1 MGLYNSCPNFLIK
14 RDYFEKIILLIC
26 ILSNILFSA
35 QIEEL
40 SWQKG
45 ESFLTFLEK
54 NKIPLK
60 LYYDLDK
67 EDQELCSEIQSGN
80 RFFSYTED
88 DGSLTQALIPV
99 SLDIQIHIYK
109 DSSDSYKF
117 QTLPINYNETSE
129 LIAIPITESI
139 SNDILKATGDVTIA
153 ALLNSLFSNSSA
165 DFKKMKKGDFIA
177 IEYNQKTYMGKLHG
191 MPEINAAMIQ
201 INGKPFY
208 RFRNNKDDKY
218 YDENGVGF
226 TKTYLFQIPLTYT
239 RISSPFTNKRYH
251 PVLKRY
257 RAHLGTDFAA
267 PTGRNIYAAADGKI
281 EFVGTQSGYG
291 KTIIIN
297 HQNGYKTLY
306 AHQNGFAKGLRQGQM
321 IKKGTHIG
329 YVGSTGL
336 SSGPHLHL
344 GMYKNNVA
352 IDAMSVLQKPKF
364 EGLDPK
370 EKPIFL
376 ANTKATISKFNK
388 EIENDNRTAPTRL
401 DRISDKSIIN
411 LF

>member
-1 MGLYNSCPNFLIK
+1 MK
-14 RDYFEKIILLIC
+14 KIILLIC
-26 ILSNILFSA
+26 ILFNTLFSA

-88 DGSLTQALIPV
+88 DGSLIQALIPV
-99 SLDIQIHIYK
+99 SLDMQIHIYK
-109 DSSDSYKF
+109 DSSNEYKF
-117 QTLPINYNETSE
+117 QTLPINYTEKSE

-153 ALLNSLFSNSSA
+153 AILNTLFSNSNA

-208 RFRNNKDDKY
+208 RFRNSKDDKY

-226 TKTYLFQIPLTYT
+226 TKTYLFQIPLTFT

-267 PTGRNIYAAADGKI
+267 PTGRNIYAASDGKV

-291 KTIIIN
+291 KTVIIN

-352 IDAMSVLQKPKF
+352 IDPMSVLQRPKF

-376 ANTKATISKFNK
+376 ANTKAIISKFNNQ
-388 EIENDNRTAPTRL
+388 IENENRTTPTRL
-401 DRISDKSIIN
+401 DRISDRSIIN

>member
-1 MGLYNSCPNFLIK
+1 MK
-14 RDYFEKIILLIC
+14 KIILLIC
-26 ILSNILFSA
+26 ILFNTLFSA

-80 RFFSYTED
+80 RFFSYTEE
-88 DGSLTQALIPV
+88 DGSLIQALIPV
-99 SLDIQIHIYK
+99 SLDMQIHIYK
-109 DSSDSYKF
+109 DSSNEYKF
-117 QTLPINYNETSE
+117 QTLPINYTEKYE

-139 SNDILKATGDVTIA
+139 SNDIQKATGDVIIA
-153 ALLNSLFSNSSA
+153 AILNTLFSNSNA

-208 RFRNNKDDKY
+208 RFRNSKDDKY

-226 TKTYLFQIPLTYT
+226 TKTYLFQIPLTFT

-267 PTGRNIYAAADGKI
+267 PTGRNIYAASDGKV

-352 IDAMSVLQKPKF
+352 IDPMTVLQRPKF

-376 ANTKATISKFNK
+376 ANTKAIISKFNNQ
-388 EIENDNRTAPTRL
+388 IENDNRTTPTRL
-401 DRISDKSIIN
+401 DRISDRSIIN

>member
-1 MGLYNSCPNFLIK
+1 MK
-14 RDYFEKIILLIC
+14 KIILLIC
-26 ILSNILFSA
+26 ILFNTLFSA

-99 SLDIQIHIYK
+99 SLDMQIHIYK
-109 DSSDSYKF
+109 DSSNEYKF
-117 QTLPINYNETSE
+117 QTLPINYTEKSE

-139 SNDILKATGDVTIA
+139 SNDIQKATGDVTIA
-153 ALLNSLFSNSSA
+153 AILNTLFSNSNA

-208 RFRNNKDDKY
+208 RFRNSKDDKY

-226 TKTYLFQIPLTYT
+226 TKTYLFQIPLTFT
-239 RISSPFTNKRYH
+239 RVSSPFTNKRYH

-267 PTGRNIYAAADGKI
+267 PTGRNIYAASDGKV

-291 KTIIIN
+291 KTVIIN

-352 IDAMSVLQKPKF
+352 IDPMTVLQRPKF

-376 ANTKATISKFNK
+376 ANTKAIISKFNNQ
-388 EIENDNRTAPTRL
+388 IENDNRTTPTRL
-401 DRISDKSIIN
+401 DRISDRSIIN

>member
-1 MGLYNSCPNFLIK
+1 MK
-14 RDYFEKIILLIC
+14 KIILLIC
-26 ILSNILFSA
+26 ILFNTLFSA

-80 RFFSYTED
+80 RFFSYTEE
-88 DGSLTQALIPV
+88 DGSLIQALIPV
-99 SLDIQIHIYK
+99 SLDMQIHIYK
-109 DSSDSYKF
+109 DSSNEYKF
-117 QTLPINYNETSE
+117 QTLPINYTEKSE

-139 SNDILKATGDVTIA
+139 SNDIQKATGDVTIA
-153 ALLNSLFSNSSA
+153 AILNTLFSNSNA

-208 RFRNNKDDKY
+208 RFRNSKDDKY

-226 TKTYLFQIPLTYT
+226 TKTYLFQIPLTFT

-267 PTGRNIYAAADGKI
+267 PTGRNIYAASDGKV

-291 KTIIIN
+291 KTVIIN

-306 AHQNGFAKGLRQGQM
+306 AHQNGFAKGIRVGQM

-352 IDAMSVLQKPKF
+352 IDPMSVLQRPKF

-376 ANTKATISKFNK
+376 ANTKAIISKFNNQ
-388 EIENDNRTAPTRL
+388 IENDNRTTPTRL
-401 DRISDKSIIN
+401 DRISDRSIIN

>member
-1 MGLYNSCPNFLIK
+1 MK
-14 RDYFEKIILLIC
+14 KIILLIC
-26 ILSNILFSA
+26 VLFNTLFSA

-99 SLDIQIHIYK
+99 SLDMQIHIYK
-109 DSSDSYKF
+109 DSSNDYKF
-117 QTLPINYNETSE
+117 QTLPINYTENSE

-153 ALLNSLFSNSSA
+153 ALLSTLFSNSNA

-208 RFRNNKDDKY
+208 RFRNSKDDKY

-226 TKTYLFQIPLTYT
+226 TKTYLFQIPLTFT

-267 PTGRNIYAAADGKI
+267 PTGRNIYAAADGKV

-306 AHQNGFAKGLRQGQM
+306 AHQNGFAKGIRVGQM

-352 IDAMSVLQKPKF
+352 IDSMSVLQKPKF

-376 ANTKATISKFNK
+376 ANTKAIISKFNK
-388 EIENDNRTAPTRL
+388 EIENDYRTTPTRL
-401 DRISDKSIIN
+401 DRISDRSIIN

>member
-1 MGLYNSCPNFLIK
+1 MK
-14 RDYFEKIILLIC
+14 KIILLIC
-26 ILSNILFSA
+26 ILFNTLFSA

-60 LYYDLDK
+60 LYYELDK

-80 RFFSYTED
+80 KFFSYTEE
-88 DGSLTQALIPV
+88 DGSLIQALIPV
-99 SLDIQIHIYK
+99 SLDMQIHIYK
-109 DSSDSYKF
+109 DSSNEYKF
-117 QTLPINYNETSE
+117 QTLPINYTEKSE

-139 SNDILKATGDVTIA
+139 SSDILKATGDVTIA
-153 ALLNSLFSNSSA
+153 AILNTLFSNSNA

-208 RFRNNKDDKY
+208 RFRNSKDDKY

-226 TKTYLFQIPLTYT
+226 TKTYLFQIPLTFT

-267 PTGRNIYAAADGKI
+267 PTGRNIYAASDGKV

-291 KTIIIN
+291 KTVIIN

-352 IDAMSVLQKPKF
+352 IDPMSVLQRPKF

-376 ANTKATISKFNK
+376 ANTKAIISKFNNQ
-388 EIENDNRTAPTRL
+388 IENDNRTTPTRL
-401 DRISDKSIIN
+401 DRISDRSIIN

>member
-1 MGLYNSCPNFLIK
+1 MK
-14 RDYFEKIILLIC
+14 KIILLIC
-26 ILSNILFSA
+26 VLFNTLFSA

-99 SLDIQIHIYK
+99 SLDMQIHIYK
-109 DSSDSYKF
+109 DSSNEYKF
-117 QTLPINYNETSE
+117 QTLPINYTEKSE

-139 SNDILKATGDVTIA
+139 SNDIQKATGDVTIA
-153 ALLNSLFSNSSA
+153 AILNTLFSNSNA

-208 RFRNNKDDKY
+208 RFRNSKDDKY

-226 TKTYLFQIPLTYT
+226 TKTYLFQIPLTFT
-239 RISSPFTNKRYH
+239 RVSSPFTNKRYH

-267 PTGRNIYAAADGKI
+267 PTGRNIYAASDGKV

-291 KTIIIN
+291 KTVIIN

-352 IDAMSVLQKPKF
+352 IDPMTVLQRPKF

-376 ANTKATISKFNK
+376 ANTKAIISKFNNQ
-388 EIENDNRTAPTRL
+388 IENENRTTPTRL

>member
-1 MGLYNSCPNFLIK
+1 MK
-14 RDYFEKIILLIC
+14 KIILLIC
-26 ILSNILFSA
+26 ILFNTLFSA

-80 RFFSYTED
+80 RFFSYTEE
-88 DGSLTQALIPV
+88 DGNLIQALIPV
-99 SLDIQIHIYK
+99 SLDMQIHIYK
-109 DSSDSYKF
+109 DSSNEYKF
-117 QTLPINYNETSE
+117 QTLPINYTEKSE

-139 SNDILKATGDVTIA
+139 SNDIQKATGDVTIA
-153 ALLNSLFSNSSA
+153 AILNTLFSNSNA

-208 RFRNNKDDKY
+208 RFRNSKDDKY

-226 TKTYLFQIPLTYT
+226 TKTYLFQIPLTFT

-267 PTGRNIYAAADGKI
+267 PTGRNIYAASDGKV

-291 KTIIIN
+291 KTVIIN

-352 IDAMSVLQKPKF
+352 IDPMTVLQRPKF

-376 ANTKATISKFNK
+376 ANTKAIISKFNNQ
-388 EIENDNRTAPTRL
+388 IENDNRTTPTRL
-401 DRISDKSIIN
+401 DRISDRSIIN

>member
-1 MGLYNSCPNFLIK
+1 MK
-14 RDYFEKIILLIC
+14 KIILLIC
-26 ILSNILFSA
+26 ILFNTLFSA

-80 RFFSYTED
+80 RFFSYTEE
-88 DGSLTQALIPV
+88 DGSLIQALIPV
-99 SLDIQIHIYK
+99 SLDMQIHIYK
-109 DSSDSYKF
+109 DSSNEYKF
-117 QTLPINYNETSE
+117 QTLPINYTEKSE

-153 ALLNSLFSNSSA
+153 ALLNTLFSNSNA

-208 RFRNNKDDKY
+208 RFRNSKDDKY

-226 TKTYLFQIPLTYT
+226 TKTYLFQIPLTFT
-239 RISSPFTNKRYH
+239 RVSSPFTNKRYH

-267 PTGRNIYAAADGKI
+267 PTGRNIYAAADGKV

-291 KTIIIN
+291 KTVIIN

-352 IDAMSVLQKPKF
+352 IDPMTVLQKPKF

-376 ANTKATISKFNK
+376 ANTKAIISKFNNQ
-388 EIENDNRTAPTRL
+388 IENDNRTTPTRL
-401 DRISDKSIIN
+401 DRISDRSIIN

>member
-1 MGLYNSCPNFLIK
+1 MK
-14 RDYFEKIILLIC
+14 KIILLIC
-26 ILSNILFSA
+26 ILFNTLFSA

-80 RFFSYTED
+80 RFFSYTEE
-88 DGSLTQALIPV
+88 DGSLIQALIPV
-99 SLDIQIHIYK
+99 SLDMQIHIYK
-109 DSSDSYKF
+109 DSSNEYKF
-117 QTLPINYNETSE
+117 QTLPINYTEKSE

-153 ALLNSLFSNSSA
+153 AILNTLFSNSNA

-208 RFRNNKDDKY
+208 RFRNSKDDKY
-218 YDENGVGF
+218 YDENGIGF
-226 TKTYLFQIPLTYT
+226 TKTYLFQIPLTFT

-267 PTGRNIYAAADGKI
+267 PTGRNIYAASDGKV

-291 KTIIIN
+291 KTVIIN

-352 IDAMSVLQKPKF
+352 IDPMTVLQRPKF

-376 ANTKATISKFNK
+376 ANTKAIISKFNNQ
-388 EIENDNRTAPTRL
+388 IENDNRTTPTRL
-401 DRISDKSIIN
+401 DRISDRSIIN

>member
-1 MGLYNSCPNFLIK
+1 MK
-14 RDYFEKIILLIC
+14 KIILLIC
-26 ILSNILFSA
+26 ILFNTLFSA

-80 RFFSYTED
+80 RFFSYTEE
-88 DGSLTQALIPV
+88 DGSLIQALIPV
-99 SLDIQIHIYK
+99 SLDMQIHIYK
-109 DSSDSYKF
+109 DSSNEYKF
-117 QTLPINYNETSE
+117 QTLPINYTEKSE

-139 SNDILKATGDVTIA
+139 SSDILKATGDVTIA
-153 ALLNSLFSNSSA
+153 AILNTLFSNSNA

-208 RFRNNKDDKY
+208 RFRNSKDDKY

-226 TKTYLFQIPLTYT
+226 TKTYLFQIPLTFT

-267 PTGRNIYAAADGKI
+267 PTGRNIYAASDGKV

-291 KTIIIN
+291 KTVIIN

-352 IDAMSVLQKPKF
+352 IDPMTVLQRPKF

-376 ANTKATISKFNK
+376 ANTKAIISKFNK
-388 EIENDNRTAPTRL
+388 QIENDNRTTPTRL
-401 DRISDKSIIN
+401 DRISDRSIIN

>member
-1 MGLYNSCPNFLIK
+1 MK
-14 RDYFEKIILLIC
+14 KIILLIC
-26 ILSNILFSA
+26 VLFNTLFSA

-80 RFFSYTED
+80 RFFSYTEE
-88 DGSLTQALIPV
+88 DGSLIQALIPV
-99 SLDIQIHIYK
+99 SLDMQIHIYK
-109 DSSDSYKF
+109 DSSNEYKF
-117 QTLPINYNETSE
+117 QTLPINYTEKSE

-139 SNDILKATGDVTIA
+139 SNDIQKATGDVTIA
-153 ALLNSLFSNSSA
+153 AILNTLFSNSNA

-208 RFRNNKDDKY
+208 RFRNSKDDKY

-226 TKTYLFQIPLTYT
+226 TKTYLFQIPLTFT
-239 RISSPFTNKRYH
+239 RVSSPFTNKRYH

-267 PTGRNIYAAADGKI
+267 PTGRNIYAASDGKV

-291 KTIIIN
+291 KTVIIN

-352 IDAMSVLQKPKF
+352 IDPMSVLQRPKF

-376 ANTKATISKFNK
+376 ANTKAIISKFNNQ
-388 EIENDNRTAPTRL
+388 IENDNRTTPTRL
-401 DRISDKSIIN
+401 DRISDRSIIN

>member
-1 MGLYNSCPNFLIK
+1 MK
-14 RDYFEKIILLIC
+14 KIILLIC
-26 ILSNILFSA
+26 ILFNTLFSA

-80 RFFSYTED
+80 RFFSYTEE
-88 DGSLTQALIPV
+88 DGSLIQALIPV
-99 SLDIQIHIYK
+99 SLDMQIHIYK
-109 DSSDSYKF
+109 DSSNEYKF
-117 QTLPINYNETSE
+117 QTLPINYTEKSE

-153 ALLNSLFSNSSA
+153 AILNTLFSNSNA

-208 RFRNNKDDKY
+208 RFRNSKDDKY

-226 TKTYLFQIPLTYT
+226 TKTYLFQIPLTFT

-267 PTGRNIYAAADGKI
+267 PTGRNIYAASDGKV

-291 KTIIIN
+291 KTVIIN

-352 IDAMSVLQKPKF
+352 IDPMTVLQRPKF

-376 ANTKATISKFNK
+376 VNTKAIISKFNK
-388 EIENDNRTAPTRL
+388 QIENDNRTTPTRL
-401 DRISDKSIIN
+401 DRISDRSIIN

>member
-1 MGLYNSCPNFLIK
+1 LK
-14 RDYFEKIILLIC
+14 KIILLIC
-26 ILSNILFSA
+26 ILFNTLFSA

-80 RFFSYTED
+80 RFFSYTEE
-88 DGSLTQALIPV
+88 DGSLIQALIPV
-99 SLDIQIHIYK
+99 SLDMQIHIYK
-109 DSSDSYKF
+109 DSSNEYKF
-117 QTLPINYNETSE
+117 QTLPINYTEKSE

-139 SNDILKATGDVTIA
+139 SNDIQKATGDVTIA
-153 ALLNSLFSNSSA
+153 AILNTLFSNSNA

-208 RFRNNKDDKY
+208 RFRNSKDDKY

-226 TKTYLFQIPLTYT
+226 TKTYLFQIPLTFT

-267 PTGRNIYAAADGKI
+267 PTGRNIYAASDGKV

-291 KTIIIN
+291 KTVIIN

-352 IDAMSVLQKPKF
+352 IDPMTVLQRPKF

-376 ANTKATISKFNK
+376 ANTKAIISKFNNQ
-388 EIENDNRTAPTRL
+388 IENENRTTPTRL
-401 DRISDKSIIN
+401 DRISDRSIIN

>member
-1 MGLYNSCPNFLIK
+1 MK
-14 RDYFEKIILLIC
+14 KIILLIC
-26 ILSNILFSA
+26 ILFNTLFSA

-80 RFFSYTED
+80 RFFSYTEE
-88 DGSLTQALIPV
+88 DGSLIQALIPV
-99 SLDIQIHIYK
+99 SLDMQIHIYK
-109 DSSDSYKF
+109 DSSNEYKF
-117 QTLPINYNETSE
+117 QTLPINYTEKSE

-139 SNDILKATGDVTIA
+139 SNDIQKATGDVTIA
-153 ALLNSLFSNSSA
+153 AILNTLFSNSNA

-208 RFRNNKDDKY
+208 RFRNSKDDKY

-226 TKTYLFQIPLTYT
+226 TKTYLFQIPLTFT

-267 PTGRNIYAAADGKI
+267 PTGRNIYAASDGKV

-352 IDAMSVLQKPKF
+352 IDPMSVLQRPKF

-376 ANTKATISKFNK
+376 ANTKAIISKFNK
-388 EIENDNRTAPTRL
+388 QIENDNRTTPTRL
-401 DRISDKSIIN
+401 DRISDRSIIN

>member
-1 MGLYNSCPNFLIK
+1 LK
-14 RDYFEKIILLIC
+14 KIILLIC
-26 ILSNILFSA
+26 ILFNTLFSA

-80 RFFSYTED
+80 RFFSYTEE
-88 DGSLTQALIPV
+88 DGSLIQALIPV
-99 SLDIQIHIYK
+99 SLDMQIHIYK
-109 DSSDSYKF
+109 DSSNEYKF
-117 QTLPINYNETSE
+117 QTLPINYTEKSE

-139 SNDILKATGDVTIA
+139 SNDIQKATGDVTIA
-153 ALLNSLFSNSSA
+153 ALLNTLFSNSNA

-208 RFRNNKDDKY
+208 RFRNSKDDKY

-226 TKTYLFQIPLTYT
+226 TKTYLFQIPLTFT

-267 PTGRNIYAAADGKI
+267 PTGRNIYAASDGKV

-291 KTIIIN
+291 KTVIIN

-352 IDAMSVLQKPKF
+352 IDPMSVLQRPKF

-376 ANTKATISKFNK
+376 ANTKAIISKFNNQ
-388 EIENDNRTAPTRL
+388 IENDNRTTPTRL
-401 DRISDKSIIN
+401 DRISDRSIIN

>member
-1 MGLYNSCPNFLIK
+1 MK
-14 RDYFEKIILLIC
+14 KIILLIC
-26 ILSNILFSA
+26 ILFNTLFSA

-80 RFFSYTED
+80 RFFSYTEE
-88 DGSLTQALIPV
+88 DGSLIQALIPV
-99 SLDIQIHIYK
+99 SLDMQIHIYK
-109 DSSDSYKF
+109 DSSNEYKF
-117 QTLPINYNETSE
+117 QTLPINYTEKSE

-139 SNDILKATGDVTIA
+139 SNDIQKATGDVTIA
-153 ALLNSLFSNSSA
+153 AILNTLFSNSNA

-208 RFRNNKDDKY
+208 RFRNSKDDKY

-226 TKTYLFQIPLTYT
+226 TKTYLFQIPLTFT
-239 RISSPFTNKRYH
+239 RVSSPFTNKRYH

-267 PTGRNIYAAADGKI
+267 PTGRNIYAASDGKV

-291 KTIIIN
+291 KTVIIN

-352 IDAMSVLQKPKF
+352 IDPMSVLQRPKF

-370 EKPIFL
+370 DKSTFL
-376 ANTKATISKFNK
+376 ANTKGIISKFNK
-388 EIENDNRTAPTRL
+388 QIENDNRTTPTRL
-401 DRISDKSIIN
+401 DRISDRSIIN

>member
-1 MGLYNSCPNFLIK
+1 MK
-14 RDYFEKIILLIC
+14 KIILLIC
-26 ILSNILFSA
+26 ILFNTLFSA

-45 ESFLTFLEK
+45 ETFLTFLEK

-80 RFFSYTED
+80 RFFSYTEE
-88 DGSLTQALIPV
+88 DGSLIQALIPV
-99 SLDIQIHIYK
+99 SLDMQIHIYK
-109 DSSDSYKF
+109 DSSNEYKF
-117 QTLPINYNETSE
+117 QTLPINYTEKSE

-139 SNDILKATGDVTIA
+139 SNDIQKATGDVTIA
-153 ALLNSLFSNSSA
+153 ALLNTLFSNSNA

-208 RFRNNKDDKY
+208 RFRNSKDDKY

-226 TKTYLFQIPLTYT
+226 TKTYLFQIPLTFT
-239 RISSPFTNKRYH
+239 RVSSPFTNKRYH

-267 PTGRNIYAAADGKI
+267 PTGRNIYAASDGKV

-291 KTIIIN
+291 KTVIIN

-352 IDAMSVLQKPKF
+352 IDPMSVLQRPKF

-376 ANTKATISKFNK
+376 ANTKETILKFNK
-388 EIENDNRTAPTRL
+388 EMESDNRAVPTRL
-401 DRISDKSIIN
+401 DRISDRSIIN

>member
-1 MGLYNSCPNFLIK
+1 MK
-14 RDYFEKIILLIC
+14 KIILLIC
-26 ILSNILFSA
+26 ILFNTLFSA

-80 RFFSYTED
+80 RFFSYTEE
-88 DGSLTQALIPV
+88 DGSLIQALIPV
-99 SLDIQIHIYK
+99 SLDMQIHIYK
-109 DSSDSYKF
+109 DSSNEYKF
-117 QTLPINYNETSE
+117 QTLPINYTEKSE

-139 SNDILKATGDVTIA
+139 SNDIQKATGDVTIA
-153 ALLNSLFSNSSA
+153 AILNTLFSNSNA

-208 RFRNNKDDKY
+208 RFRNSKDDKY

-226 TKTYLFQIPLTYT
+226 TKTYLFQIPLTFT

-267 PTGRNIYAAADGKI
+267 PTGRNIYAAADGKV

-306 AHQNGFAKGLRQGQM
+306 AHQNGFAKGIRVGQM

-352 IDAMSVLQKPKF
+352 IDPMTVLQRPKF

-376 ANTKATISKFNK
+376 ANTKAIISKFNNQ
-388 EIENDNRTAPTRL
+388 IENDNRTTPTRL
-401 DRISDKSIIN
+401 DRISDRSIIN

>member
-1 MGLYNSCPNFLIK
+1 MK
-14 RDYFEKIILLIC
+14 KIILLIC
-26 ILSNILFSA
+26 ILFNTLFSA
-35 QIEEL
+35 QVEEL

-80 RFFSYTED
+80 RFFSYTEE
-88 DGSLTQALIPV
+88 DGSLIQALIPV
-99 SLDIQIHIYK
+99 SLDMQIHIYK
-109 DSSDSYKF
+109 DSSNDYKF
-117 QTLPINYNETSE
+117 QTLPINYTEKSE

-153 ALLNSLFSNSSA
+153 AILNTLFSNSNA

-208 RFRNNKDDKY
+208 RFRNSKDDKY

-226 TKTYLFQIPLTYT
+226 TKTYLFQIPLTFT

-267 PTGRNIYAAADGKI
+267 PTGRNIYAASDGKV

-291 KTIIIN
+291 KTVIIN

-352 IDAMSVLQKPKF
+352 IDPMTILQRPKF

-376 ANTKATISKFNK
+376 ANTKAIISKFNK
-388 EIENDNRTAPTRL
+388 QIENDYRTTPTRL

>member
-1 MGLYNSCPNFLIK
+1 MK
-14 RDYFEKIILLIC
+14 KIILLIC
-26 ILSNILFSA
+26 ILFNTLFSA

-80 RFFSYTED
+80 RFFSYTEE
-88 DGSLTQALIPV
+88 DGSLIQALIPV
-99 SLDIQIHIYK
+99 SLDMQIHIYK
-109 DSSDSYKF
+109 DSSNEYKF
-117 QTLPINYNETSE
+117 QTLPINYTEKSE

-139 SNDILKATGDVTIA
+139 SNDIQKATGDVTIA
-153 ALLNSLFSNSSA
+153 ALLNTLFSNSNA

-208 RFRNNKDDKY
+208 RFRNSKDDKY

-226 TKTYLFQIPLTYT
+226 TKTYLFQIPLTFT

-257 RAHLGTDFAA
+257 RAQVGTEFAE
-267 PTGRNIYAAADGKI
+267 PTGRNIYAASDGKV

-291 KTIIIN
+291 KTVIIN

-352 IDAMSVLQKPKF
+352 IDPMTVLQRPKF

-376 ANTKATISKFNK
+376 ANTKAIISKFNNQ
-388 EIENDNRTAPTRL
+388 IENDNRTTPTRL
-401 DRISDKSIIN
+401 DRISDRSIIN

>member
-1 MGLYNSCPNFLIK
+1 MK
-14 RDYFEKIILLIC
+14 KIILLIC
-26 ILSNILFSA
+26 ILFNTLFSA

-80 RFFSYTED
+80 RFFSYTEE
-88 DGSLTQALIPV
+88 DGSLIQALIPV
-99 SLDIQIHIYK
+99 SLDMQIHIYK
-109 DSSDSYKF
+109 DSSNEYKF
-117 QTLPINYNETSE
+117 QTLPINYTEKSE

-153 ALLNSLFSNSSA
+153 ALLNTLFSNSNA

-208 RFRNNKDDKY
+208 RFRNSKDDKY

-226 TKTYLFQIPLTYT
+226 TKTYLFQIPLTFT
-239 RISSPFTNKRYH
+239 RVSSPFTNKRYH

-267 PTGRNIYAAADGKI
+267 PTGRNIYAASDGKV

-291 KTIIIN
+291 KTVIIN

-352 IDAMSVLQKPKF
+352 IDPMTVLQRPKF

-376 ANTKATISKFNK
+376 ANTKAIISKFNNQ
-388 EIENDNRTAPTRL
+388 IENDNRTTPTRL
-401 DRISDKSIIN
+401 DRISDRSIIN

>member
-1 MGLYNSCPNFLIK
+1 MK
-14 RDYFEKIILLIC
+14 KIILLIC
-26 ILSNILFSA
+26 ILFNTLFSA

-80 RFFSYTED
+80 RFFSYTEE
-88 DGSLTQALIPV
+88 DGSLIQALIPV
-99 SLDIQIHIYK
+99 SLDMQIHIYK
-109 DSSDSYKF
+109 DSSNEYKF
-117 QTLPINYNETSE
+117 QTLPINYTEKSE

-153 ALLNSLFSNSSA
+153 AILNTLFSNSNA

-208 RFRNNKDDKY
+208 RFRNSKDDKY

-226 TKTYLFQIPLTYT
+226 TKTYLFQIPLTFT

-267 PTGRNIYAAADGKI
+267 PTGRNIYAASDGKV

-352 IDAMSVLQKPKF
+352 IDPMSVLQRPKF

-376 ANTKATISKFNK
+376 ANTKAIISKFNNQ
-388 EIENDNRTAPTRL
+388 IENDNRTTPTRL
-401 DRISDKSIIN
+401 DRISDRSIIN

>member
-1 MGLYNSCPNFLIK
+1 MK
-14 RDYFEKIILLIC
+14 KIILLIC
-26 ILSNILFSA
+26 ILFNTLFSA

-80 RFFSYTED
+80 RFFSYTEE
-88 DGSLTQALIPV
+88 DGSLIQALIPV
-99 SLDIQIHIYK
+99 SLDMQIHIYK
-109 DSSDSYKF
+109 DSSNEYKF
-117 QTLPINYNETSE
+117 QTLPINYTEKSE

-139 SNDILKATGDVTIA
+139 SNDIQKATGDVTIA
-153 ALLNSLFSNSSA
+153 AILNTLFSNSNA

-208 RFRNNKDDKY
+208 RFRNSKDDKY

-226 TKTYLFQIPLTYT
+226 TKTYLFQIPLTFT
-239 RISSPFTNKRYH
+239 RVSSPFTNKRYH

-267 PTGRNIYAAADGKI
+267 PTGRNIYAASDGKV

-291 KTIIIN
+291 KTVIIN

-352 IDAMSVLQKPKF
+352 IDPMTVLQRPKF

-370 EKPIFL
+370 EKPTFL
-376 ANTKATISKFNK
+376 ANTKAIISKFNNQ
-388 EIENDNRTAPTRL
+388 IENENRTTPTRL
-401 DRISDKSIIN
+401 DRISYKSIIN

>member
-1 MGLYNSCPNFLIK
+1 MK
-14 RDYFEKIILLIC
+14 KIILLIC
-26 ILSNILFSA
+26 VLFNTLFSA

-99 SLDIQIHIYK
+99 SLDMQIHIYK
-109 DSSDSYKF
+109 DSSNDYKF
-117 QTLPINYNETSE
+117 QTLPINYTENSE

-153 ALLNSLFSNSSA
+153 AILNTLFSNSNA

-208 RFRNNKDDKY
+208 RFRNSKDDKY

-226 TKTYLFQIPLTYT
+226 TKTYLFQIPLTFT

-267 PTGRNIYAAADGKI
+267 PTGRNIYAASDGRV

-291 KTIIIN
+291 KTVIIN

-352 IDAMSVLQKPKF
+352 IDPMTVLQRPKF

-376 ANTKATISKFNK
+376 ANTKAIISKFNK
-388 EIENDNRTAPTRL
+388 QIENDYRTTPTRL

>member
-1 MGLYNSCPNFLIK
+1 MK
-14 RDYFEKIILLIC
+14 KIILLIC
-26 ILSNILFSA
+26 ILFNTLFSA

-80 RFFSYTED
+80 RFFSYTEE
-88 DGSLTQALIPV
+88 DGSLIQALIPV
-99 SLDIQIHIYK
+99 SLDMQIHIYK
-109 DSSDSYKF
+109 DSSNEYKF
-117 QTLPINYNETSE
+117 QTLPINYTEKSE

-153 ALLNSLFSNSSA
+153 ALLNTLFSNSNA

-208 RFRNNKDDKY
+208 RFRNSKDDKY

-226 TKTYLFQIPLTYT
+226 TKTYLFQIPLTFT

-267 PTGRNIYAAADGKI
+267 PTGRNIYAASDGKV

-352 IDAMSVLQKPKF
+352 IDPMSVLQRPKF

-376 ANTKATISKFNK
+376 ANTKAIISKFNK
-388 EIENDNRTAPTRL
+388 QIENDNRTTPTRL
-401 DRISDKSIIN
+401 DRISDRSIIN

>member
-1 MGLYNSCPNFLIK
+1 MK
-14 RDYFEKIILLIC
+14 KIVLLIC
-26 ILSNILFSA
+26 ILFNTLFSA

-80 RFFSYTED
+80 RFFSYTEE
-88 DGSLTQALIPV
+88 DGSLIQALIPV
-99 SLDIQIHIYK
+99 SLDMQIHIYK
-109 DSSDSYKF
+109 DSSNEYKF
-117 QTLPINYNETSE
+117 QTLPINYTEKSE

-153 ALLNSLFSNSSA
+153 AILNTLFSNSNA

-208 RFRNNKDDKY
+208 RFRNSKDDKY

-226 TKTYLFQIPLTYT
+226 TKTYLFQIPLTFT

-267 PTGRNIYAAADGKI
+267 PTGRNIYAASDGKV

-291 KTIIIN
+291 KTVIIN

-352 IDAMSVLQKPKF
+352 IDPMTVLQRPKF

-376 ANTKATISKFNK
+376 ANTKAIISKFNK
-388 EIENDNRTAPTRL
+388 QIENDYRTTPTRL
-401 DRISDKSIIN
+401 DRISDRSIIN

>member
-1 MGLYNSCPNFLIK
+1 MK
-14 RDYFEKIILLIC
+14 KIILLIC
-26 ILSNILFSA
+26 ILFNTLFSA

-80 RFFSYTED
+80 KFFSYTEE
-88 DGSLTQALIPV
+88 DGSLIQALIPV
-99 SLDIQIHIYK
+99 SLDMQIHIYK
-109 DSSDSYKF
+109 DSSNEYKF
-117 QTLPINYNETSE
+117 QTLPINYTEKSE

-139 SNDILKATGDVTIA
+139 SSDILKATGDVTIA
-153 ALLNSLFSNSSA
+153 AILNTLFSNSNA

-208 RFRNNKDDKY
+208 RFRNSKDDKY

-226 TKTYLFQIPLTYT
+226 TKTYLFQIPLTFT

-267 PTGRNIYAAADGKI
+267 PTGRNIYAASDGKV

-291 KTIIIN
+291 KTVIIN

-352 IDAMSVLQKPKF
+352 IDPMTVLQRPKF

-376 ANTKATISKFNK
+376 ANTKAIISKFNK
-388 EIENDNRTAPTRL
+388 QIENDNRTTPTRL
-401 DRISDKSIIN
+401 DRISDRSIIN

>member
-1 MGLYNSCPNFLIK
+1 MK
-14 RDYFEKIILLIC
+14 KIILLIC
-26 ILSNILFSA
+26 ILFNTLFSA

-80 RFFSYTED
+80 RFFSYTEE
-88 DGSLTQALIPV
+88 DGSLIQALIPV
-99 SLDIQIHIYK
+99 SLDMQIHIYK
-109 DSSDSYKF
+109 DSSNEYKF
-117 QTLPINYNETSE
+117 QTLPINYTEKSE

-153 ALLNSLFSNSSA
+153 AILNTLFSNSNA

-208 RFRNNKDDKY
+208 RFRNSKDDKY

-226 TKTYLFQIPLTYT
+226 TKTYLFQIPLTFT
-239 RISSPFTNKRYH
+239 RVSSPFTNKRYH

-267 PTGRNIYAAADGKI
+267 PTGRNIYAASDGKV

-291 KTIIIN
+291 KTVIIN

-352 IDAMSVLQKPKF
+352 IDPMSVLQRPKF

-376 ANTKATISKFNK
+376 ANTKAIISKFNNQ
-388 EIENDNRTAPTRL
+388 IENDNRTTPTRL
-401 DRISDKSIIN
+401 DRISDRSIIN

>member
-1 MGLYNSCPNFLIK
+1 MK
-14 RDYFEKIILLIC
+14 KIILLIC
-26 ILSNILFSA
+26 ILFNTLFSA

-80 RFFSYTED
+80 RFFSYTEE
-88 DGSLTQALIPV
+88 DGSLIQALIPV
-99 SLDIQIHIYK
+99 SLDMQIHIYK
-109 DSSDSYKF
+109 DSSNEYKF
-117 QTLPINYNETSE
+117 QTLPINYTEKSE

-139 SNDILKATGDVTIA
+139 SNDIQKATGDVTIA
-153 ALLNSLFSNSSA
+153 AILNTLFSNSNA

-208 RFRNNKDDKY
+208 RFRNSKDDKY

-226 TKTYLFQIPLTYT
+226 TKTYLFQIPLTFT
-239 RISSPFTNKRYH
+239 RVSSPFTNKRYH

-267 PTGRNIYAAADGKI
+267 PTGRNIYAASDGKV

-291 KTIIIN
+291 KTVIIN

-306 AHQNGFAKGLRQGQM
+306 AHQNGFAEGLRQGQM

-352 IDAMSVLQKPKF
+352 IDPMTVLQRPKF

-376 ANTKATISKFNK
+376 ANTKAIISKFNNQ
-388 EIENDNRTAPTRL
+388 IENDNRTTPTRL
-401 DRISDKSIIN
+401 DRISDRSIIN

>member
-1 MGLYNSCPNFLIK
+1 MK
-14 RDYFEKIILLIC
+14 KIILLIC
-26 ILSNILFSA
+26 ILFNTLFSA

-80 RFFSYTED
+80 RFFSYTEE
-88 DGSLTQALIPV
+88 DGSLIQALIPV
-99 SLDIQIHIYK
+99 SLDMQIHIYK
-109 DSSDSYKF
+109 DSSNEYKF
-117 QTLPINYNETSE
+117 QTLPINYTEKSE

-139 SNDILKATGDVTIA
+139 SNDIQKATGDVIIA
-153 ALLNSLFSNSSA
+153 ALLNTLFSNSNA

-208 RFRNNKDDKY
+208 RFRNSKDDKY

-226 TKTYLFQIPLTYT
+226 TKTYLFQIPLTFT

-267 PTGRNIYAAADGKI
+267 PTGRNIYAASDGKV

-291 KTIIIN
+291 KTVIIN

-352 IDAMSVLQKPKF
+352 IDPMTVLQRPKF

-376 ANTKATISKFNK
+376 ANTKAIISKFNNQ
-388 EIENDNRTAPTRL
+388 IENDNRTTPTRL
-401 DRISDKSIIN
+401 DRISDRSIIN

>member
-1 MGLYNSCPNFLIK
+1 MK
-14 RDYFEKIILLIC
+14 KIILLIC
-26 ILSNILFSA
+26 ILFNTLFSA

-45 ESFLTFLEK
+45 ETFLTFLEK

-80 RFFSYTED
+80 RFFSYTEE
-88 DGSLTQALIPV
+88 DGSLIQALIPV
-99 SLDIQIHIYK
+99 SLDMQIHIYK
-109 DSSDSYKF
+109 DSSNEYKF
-117 QTLPINYNETSE
+117 QTLPINYTEKSE

-139 SNDILKATGDVTIA
+139 SNDIQKATGDVTIA
-153 ALLNSLFSNSSA
+153 ALLNTLFSNSNA

-208 RFRNNKDDKY
+208 RFRNSKDDKY

-226 TKTYLFQIPLTYT
+226 TKTYLFQIPLTFT
-239 RISSPFTNKRYH
+239 RVSSPFTNKRYH

-267 PTGRNIYAAADGKI
+267 PTGRNIYAASDGKV

-291 KTIIIN
+291 KTVIIN

-306 AHQNGFAKGLRQGQM
+306 AHQNGFAKGIRVGQM

-352 IDAMSVLQKPKF
+352 IDPMSVLQRPKF

-376 ANTKATISKFNK
+376 ANTKAIISKFNK
-388 EIENDNRTAPTRL
+388 QIENDNRTTPTRL
-401 DRISDKSIIN
+401 DRISDRSIIN

>member
-1 MGLYNSCPNFLIK
+1 MK
-14 RDYFEKIILLIC
+14 KIILLIC
-26 ILSNILFSA
+26 ILFNTLFSA

-80 RFFSYTED
+80 RFFSYTEE
-88 DGSLTQALIPV
+88 DGSLIQALIPV
-99 SLDIQIHIYK
+99 SLDMQIHIYK
-109 DSSDSYKF
+109 DSSNEYKF
-117 QTLPINYNETSE
+117 QTLPINYTEKSE

-139 SNDILKATGDVTIA
+139 SNDIQKATGDVTIA
-153 ALLNSLFSNSSA
+153 AILNTLFSNSNA

-208 RFRNNKDDKY
+208 RFRNSKDDKY

-226 TKTYLFQIPLTYT
+226 TKTYLFQIPLTFT
-239 RISSPFTNKRYH
+239 RVSSPFTNKRYH

-267 PTGRNIYAAADGKI
+267 PTGRNIYAASDGKV

-291 KTIIIN
+291 KTVIIN

-352 IDAMSVLQKPKF
+352 IDPMTVLQRPKF

-376 ANTKATISKFNK
+376 VNTKAIISKFNK
-388 EIENDNRTAPTRL
+388 QIENDNRTTPTRL
-401 DRISDKSIIN
+401 DRISDRSIIN

>member
-1 MGLYNSCPNFLIK
+1 MK
-14 RDYFEKIILLIC
+14 KIILLIC
-26 ILSNILFSA
+26 ILFNTLFSA

-80 RFFSYTED
+80 RFFSYTEE
-88 DGSLTQALIPV
+88 DGSLIQALIPV
-99 SLDIQIHIYK
+99 SLDMQIHIYK
-109 DSSDSYKF
+109 DSSNEYKF
-117 QTLPINYNETSE
+117 QTLPINYTEKSE

-139 SNDILKATGDVTIA
+139 SNDIQKATGDVTIA
-153 ALLNSLFSNSSA
+153 AILNTLFSNSNA

-208 RFRNNKDDKY
+208 RFRNSKDDKY

-226 TKTYLFQIPLTYT
+226 TKTYLFQIPLTFT

-267 PTGRNIYAAADGKI
+267 PTGRNIYAASDGKV

-291 KTIIIN
+291 KTVIIN

-352 IDAMSVLQKPKF
+352 IDSMSVLQKPKF

-376 ANTKATISKFNK
+376 ANTKAIISKFNNQ
-388 EIENDNRTAPTRL
+388 IENDNRTTPTRL
-401 DRISDKSIIN
+401 DRISDRSIIN

>member
-1 MGLYNSCPNFLIK
+1 MK
-14 RDYFEKIILLIC
+14 KIILLIC
-26 ILSNILFSA
+26 VLFNTLFSA

-80 RFFSYTED
+80 KFFSYTED

-99 SLDIQIHIYK
+99 SLDMQIHIYK
-109 DSSDSYKF
+109 DSSNDYKF
-117 QTLPINYNETSE
+117 QTLPINYTENSE

-153 ALLNSLFSNSSA
+153 AILSSLFSNSNA

-208 RFRNNKDDKY
+208 RFRNSKDDKY

-226 TKTYLFQIPLTYT
+226 TKTYLFQIPLTFT
-239 RISSPFTNKRYH
+239 RVSSPFTNKRYH

-267 PTGRNIYAAADGKI
+267 PTGRNIYAASDGKV

-291 KTIIIN
+291 KTVIIN

-352 IDAMSVLQKPKF
+352 IDPMTVLQRPKF

-376 ANTKATISKFNK
+376 ANTKAIISEFNK
-388 EIENDNRTAPTRL
+388 QIENDYRTTPTRL
-401 DRISDKSIIN
+401 DRISDRSIIN